1 LVILPNAVINGRTG
15 IEPEINHLPSL
26 SYIPYILTGDYYYL
40 ENLFMAASY
49 AIGVGSDFD
58 VYRKRNPNT
67 AGIISRAEY
76 RGVAWG
82 LREIGLAGFI
92 APNSMPEQE
101 YFTRILNRNIA
112 FYEGLYNFTG
122 GAFYDSSCKDR
133 SFNRLTET
141 SPWCYGNK
149 IDSIWLWYNA
159 VKDVREDNPM
169 KILEPGNG
177 GYAVTAPSF
186 NPSKVTALEAPW
198 GWGYNLNVWGMLSE
212 MGYPFKPILSDR
224 LKIYLYLTIHPDA
237 VPQLVAGYVIPT
249 RNGSGRLIQTPKEFV
264 EAFSTSKLQE
274 IIADN
279 YASSAGDGQSGFV
292 NIARA
297 AMSYLPGVNDGN
309 LKGQDAWNFINN
321 ALSKYRYAQE
331 YDQTWAI
338 VPRYIESQQ
347 TSTQS
352 SSGSNSILD
361 TVRSAIGSI
370 VSPVINTVSNIN
382 TSSNSDNSTTKSNR
396 IYSSSIKASEVS
408 DGEYVITWKTNIPA
422 NSFVTYKY
430 SIGSSKWATETVS
443 DSDISTS
450 HSVTLKNLKQNTIYY
465 FKVGSKDANGNV
477 NYSSERIFN
486 TIK

>member
-1 LVILPNAVINGRTG
+1 
-15 IEPEINHLPSL
+15 
-26 SYIPYILTGDYYYL
+26 
-40 ENLFMAASY
+40 
-49 AIGVGSDFD
+49 
-58 VYRKRNPNT
+58 
-67 AGIISRAEY
+67 
-76 RGVAWG
+76 
-82 LREIGLAGFI
+82 
-92 APNSMPEQE
+92 
-101 YFTRILNRNIA
+101 
-112 FYEGLYNFTG
+112 
-122 GAFYDSSCKDR
+122 
-133 SFNRLTET
+133 
-141 SPWCYGNK
+141 
-149 IDSIWLWYNA
+149 
-159 VKDVREDNPM
+159 
-169 KILEPGNG
+169 
-177 GYAVTAPSF
+177 
-186 NPSKVTALEAPW
+186 
-198 GWGYNLNVWGMLSE
+198 
-212 MGYPFKPILSDR
+212 
-224 LKIYLYLTIHPDA
+224 
-237 VPQLVAGYVIPT
+237 
-249 RNGSGRLIQTPKEFV
+249 
-264 EAFSTSKLQE
+264 LQE

-370 VSPVINTVSNIN
+370 VNPVINTVSNIN